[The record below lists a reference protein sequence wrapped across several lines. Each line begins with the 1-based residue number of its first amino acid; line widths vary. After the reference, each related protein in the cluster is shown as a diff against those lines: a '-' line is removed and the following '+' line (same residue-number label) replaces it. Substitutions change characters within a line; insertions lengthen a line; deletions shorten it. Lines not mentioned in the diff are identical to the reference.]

1 MRYPHFPALSHFLA
15 LPYFSAL
22 IITLSLIAGTS
33 TAVASDADF
42 YRQKAEAAFA
52 DQRYLQA
59 ASYAAEVLA
68 EKGSDKRM
76 HILLVRASDKMGASR
91 QHVSNLYQQALK
103 NYPSDANL
111 LAFAAEFYSRLG
123 YQNYALKLASIFDKT
138 CAFNCPQMPNQS
150 ETAR

>member
-1 MRYPHFPALSHFLA
+1 MRYPHFLT
-15 LPYFSAL
+15 L
-22 IITLSLIAGTS
+22 IVTLGLIAGTS
-33 TAVASDADF
+33 AVLASDADT
-42 YRQKAEAAFA
+42 YRRKAEAAFA

-68 EKGSDKRM
+68 EKGPDKRM

-91 QHVSNLYQQALK
+91 QHVSNLYQQALR

-111 LAFAAEFYSRLG
+111 LASAAGFYSRLG
-123 YQNYALKLASIFDKT
+123 YQNYALKLASIFDKS

>member
-1 MRYPHFPALSHFLA
+1 MRYPHFLT
-15 LPYFSAL
+15 L
-22 IITLSLIAGTS
+22 IVTLGLIAGTS
-33 TAVASDADF
+33 AVLASDADT
-42 YRQKAEAAFA
+42 YRRKAEAAFA
-52 DQRYLQA
+52 GQRYLQA

-68 EKGSDKRM
+68 EKGSDKSM

-91 QHVSNLYQQALK
+91 QHVSNLYQQALR

-111 LAFAAEFYSRLG
+111 LASAAGFYSRLG
-123 YQNYALKLASIFDKT
+123 YQNYALKLASIFDKS